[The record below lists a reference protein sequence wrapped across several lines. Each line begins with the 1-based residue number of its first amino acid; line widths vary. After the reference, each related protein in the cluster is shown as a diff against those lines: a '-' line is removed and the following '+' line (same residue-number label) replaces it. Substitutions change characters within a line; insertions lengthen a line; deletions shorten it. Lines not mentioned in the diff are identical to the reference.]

1 MENIT
6 AKLASCFVLD
16 TYDSQQPD
24 IPAAAPISPY
34 SSKESS
40 VSSTTST
47 ISTTCRVRN
56 IKHEYYIKPRV
67 LGTGYRG
74 SVRECIDRSNGERYA
89 VKSIPKSDSSV
100 KSSDLAHE
108 TILLKEMKHRSI
120 VQLIDVYEDDDYLH
134 IVTDLCKG
142 GELFDKIVE
151 KKSNADDGAPCF
163 EEGEAAGL
171 LHQILTAVSYMHKHG
186 IVHRDI
192 KPENILFETTD
203 KNSPIKIIDFGLA
216 RKHFGNRGE
225 PPMSNIVGTPYYIAP
240 EVLGRKYDKSC
251 DLWSIG
257 VLTYIL
263 LCGYPPFNGAN
274 TNELHDSVR
283 RGKYNFPA
291 EDWSGVSLEAMNF
304 IRRLLQM
311 DPGQR
316 MTAEEALDHPW
327 MTRHVNTN
335 TDEAIDAVN
344 AEEVMVRRLRFE
356 DRLDAI
362 RKAVADEVM
371 GAAKTEEVVI
381 NSLEPEDQSGVSKER
396 RNFIRRFLKKL
407 SRKHMTVKQA
417 LDNDWM
423 V

>member
-16 TYDSQQPD
+16 TYGSQQSD
-24 IPAAAPISPY
+24 IPAAAPVSPC

-40 VSSTTST
+40 VSTTTDT
-47 ISTTCRVRN
+47 ISTTGRVHN
-56 IKHEYYIKPRV
+56 IKHKYHIKPRV
-67 LGTGYRG
+67 LGTGYHG
-74 SVRECIDRSNGERYA
+74 SVRECVDRSTGERYA

-100 KSSDLAHE
+100 KLSDLARE
-108 TILLKEMKHRSI
+108 TILLQEMNHRSI

-163 EEGEAAGL
+163 EEGEAARL
-171 LHQILTAVSYMHKHG
+171 VHQILTAILYMHKRG
-186 IVHRDI
+186 IVHRDM

-203 KNSPIKIIDFGLA
+203 ENSPIKIIDFGLA

-251 DLWSIG
+251 DLWSVG
-257 VLTYIL
+257 VITYIV
-263 LCGYPPFNGAN
+263 LCGHPPFNGA
-274 TNELHDSVR
+274 TNDEMHDSVR

-291 EDWSGVSLEAMNF
+291 EDWSGVSLEAMHF
-304 IRRLLQM
+304 IRRLLQV
-311 DPGQR
+311 DPRKR
-316 MTAEEALDHPW
+316 MTAKEALDHPW
-327 MTRHVNTN
+327 IRRHVNID
-335 TDEAIDAVN
+335 TDEVIDAVN
-344 AEEVMVRRLRFE
+344 AKEVMARRLISE

-371 GAAKTEEVVI
+371 RAAKTKEVVVK
-381 NSLEPEDQSGVSKER
+381 SVKPEDQSGVSKER
-396 RNFIRRFLKKL
+396 GNFIRRLLKKIP
-407 SRKHMTVKQA
+407 RKHMTVKQA
-417 LDNDWM
+417 LDHDWM